1 MKAKLLNILND
12 YKLKQMN
19 EKQAE
24 TKIKRI
30 IRKRS
35 LDISWTNKT
44 KNKNNRRQKG
54 ENEKSLETTKME
66 RRRIKVS

>member
-1 MKAKLLNILND
+1 
-12 YKLKQMN
+12 MN